1 MAHPMQSPSTTT
13 GPARRRHRA
22 GLLALAPILACGAA
36 LLGPA
41 GDARAAYHFQA
52 FLDGSQETTP
62 TPSAATGLASLI
74 LNDAQNRLWI
84 TLSLTLLDLDGNQT
98 PSNSDDNVTGLH
110 IHNAPPGTNGGVV
123 FGFISP
129 NNDANGDLVIDA
141 AAGTVTSAWDLNEGN
156 GTTLSAQLPDL
167 FAGNL
172 YFNVHT
178 PAYPPGE
185 IRGQI
190 TVPVPAA
197 AALIP
202 FGLLPL
208 AALAHCRRVRAVAH
222 PARTA

>member
-1 MAHPMQSPSTTT
+1 MTR
-13 GPARRRHRA
+13 PARHRHRT
-22 GLLALAPILACGAA
+22 GLLALLPILACGTA

-74 LNDAQNRLWI
+74 LNDAQDRLWI

-98 PSNSDDNVTGLH
+98 PGNPDDDVTGLH

-123 FGFISP
+123 FGFINP
-129 NNDANGDLVIDA
+129 NNDTNGDLVIDA
-141 AAGTVTSAWDLNEGN
+141 AAGTVTSAWDLSEGN
-156 GTTLSAQLPDL
+156 STTLSAQLPDL

-190 TVPVPAA
+190 ALPVPAA

-202 FGLLPL
+202 LGLVPL
-208 AALAHCRRVRAVAH
+208 AAVTRRRQSSTPAGRPPRAGS
-222 PARTA
+222 